1 MFRRQLQERLGQAD
15 FVVEILFRLQDTV
28 LFAED
33 GSDHIARR
41 RLADRTGDGYDGD
54 GKAAAVEAGQV
65 LIGLERVGGDE
76 NRRRQPFIFRT
87 HFRYDCPGSAG
98 SQGLIYEIMAVERRP
113 FEGDEQR
120 TLGDGPRIRA
130 DIAERHRGGRLQE
143 PGASGLDYFF
153 ASKSSHYLSPL
164 CSAWTAL
171 RASSRS
177 SK

>member
-1 MFRRQLQERLGQAD
+1 MQVKPAALANASRYRYYRRIRQFLQVRAYS
-15 FVVEILFRLQDTV
+15 
-28 LFAED
+28 D
-33 GSDHIARR
+33 GGLKI
-41 RLADRTGDGYDGD
+41 
-54 GKAAAVEAGQV
+54 AAVKAIALV
-65 LIGLERVGGDE
+65 TKAMVGSLSWVAAWITPITMPTTSATVPAKAPAATLLDAS
-76 NRRRQPFIFRT
+76 
-87 HFRYDCPGSAG
+87 CPGSAG